1 MIIGQSIYNV
11 PVLSYLLETETFS
24 IVEYQLKCCSVAND
38 AAPDCCMVWSGAAC
52 CRQGHRGMDGC
63 TPVWELMD
71 NTLNICSEPR
81 TSLFDWFYC
90 FITLL
95 RRCVWHAV
103 KFLLALQGT
112 AAPCKAR
119 FGGLSDVKVSLQNYW
134 HVSAK
139 IMKFG
144 WHLANL
150 LHTVKG
156 PLFQTCKYR

>member
-95 RRCVWHAV
+95 RLRFQCTDFNFSAHKTVYAECIYVFYQNLVFVAECHVDCWQRLQWRSAV
-103 KFLLALQGT
+103 MNF
-112 AAPCKAR
+112 
-119 FGGLSDVKVSLQNYW
+119 Y
-134 HVSAK
+134 AK
-139 IMKFG
+139 D
-144 WHLANL
+144 
-150 LHTVKG
+150 
-156 PLFQTCKYR
+156 